1 MKKLAKLPFCRL
13 SIVFVVVAVMG
24 LFFTPALAEEGMEE
38 AMVLQPGED
47 YRDYIDAPPLESL
60 FDEGVFEEAFGRNWQ
75 STFYGAADFSPVSS
89 NDTYGG
95 FLNNGYI
102 YPASIAGGRYRAVV
116 RLPSGAKIF
125 AAAAYLYDDSPTDNI
140 NWQIRVVVYNAA
152 PIQLGDCNKS
162 TSSIPT
168 WTTLTCLPNAV
179 VANGVPGAYI
189 EILVQTNCDTTSDCR
204 LFGVHLLWH
213 RQIRTGLSHPFTDI
227 GSLPAEFQ
235 DSIAALRASN
245 ITTGTT
251 ATTFSPNGNVT
262 RAQMAV
268 FLARA
273 LGLHWDLTDGF

>member
-1 MKKLAKLPFCRL
+1 MKQLGKQYYYRL
-13 SIVFVVVAVMG
+13 TIVFVVVAVMG
-24 LFFTPALAEEGMEE
+24 LFFTPALAEQGMEE
-38 AMVLQPGED
+38 SIVLQPGED

-89 NDTYGG
+89 ADIYVGNV
-95 FLNNGYI
+95 NNGYI
-102 YPASIAGGRYRAVV
+102 YPASGSAGRYRAVV
-116 RLPSGAKIF
+116 RLPSGAKIV
-125 AAAAYLYDDSPTDNI
+125 AAAAYLFDNNATDI

-162 TSSIPT
+162 TSGTPG
-168 WTTLTCLPNAV
+168 WTTQTCLPNAV

-189 EILVQTNCDTTSDCR
+189 EIYVDMAAFAGLHG
-204 LFGVHLLWH
+204 LFGVHLVWH

-273 LGLHWDLTDGF
+273 LGLHWDLTAGY